1 MQFDYF
7 YGNEA
12 EQFTFY
18 RIPKVLISSPQF
30 KTVSDSA
37 KLLYGLMLDR
47 MGLSIRNGWFDE
59 QGRAYI
65 FYKLNDI
72 EEDMNCSIGKC
83 VKLLAELDTKK
94 GIGLIERIKQG
105 QGKADKIYLK
115 KFISDNED
123 YSEKSRVS
131 EIENQDF
138 GNPKSQTFENRKSRV
153 STVESAEFR
162 KSKCNN
168 TDNNYTEFNDTD
180 LSNINPI
187 NSGTAENTEQSERL
201 IDRYNKTIIQIKEQ
215 IDYESLINTNDPEI
229 INNIVNVM
237 ADVMLLDIPYYEIEG
252 NKISTDYV
260 RLRYGQITYESLD
273 AFLIEFSTIYY
284 KINNPKAYL
293 TTALYNVALTAGT
306 ALSNRVKH
314 DMYNIAGGERRN
326 E

>member
-18 RIPKVLISSPQF
+18 RIPKLLISSPQF

-47 MGLSIRNGWFDE
+47 MSLSIRNGWFDE

-72 EEDMNCSIGKC
+72 EEDMNCSTGKG

-115 KFISDNED
+115 KFVNVD
-123 YSEKSRVS
+123 
-131 EIENQDF
+131 
-138 GNPKSQTFENRKSRV
+138 KSQTYSRV
-153 STVESAEFR
+153 TNDEKQDLQKLDVQTSKNCKSILAKTESADLQETER
-162 KSKCNN
+162 NNNKYNN
-168 TDNNYTEFNDTD
+168 TDVN
-180 LSNINPI
+180 NINSI
-187 NSGTAENTEQSERL
+187 NQDVPNRENSTSKNERW
-201 IDRYNKTIIQIKEQ
+201 IDRYNKTVTQIKKQ
-215 IDYESLINTNDPEI
+215 IDYDTLIATNNTGLIND
-229 INNIVNVM
+229 IVEVM
-237 ADVMLLDIPYYEIEG
+237 TDVMLVDTTYYTIGKKEIPAEM
-252 NKISTDYV
+252 V
-260 RLRYGQITYESLD
+260 RIRYGQLTYGKIEALLLD
-273 AFLIEFSTIYY
+273 LDDVTWTIHNKTPYLIS
-284 KINNPKAYL
+284 
-293 TTALYNVALTAGT
+293 ALYNTSKTGET
-306 ALSNRVKH
+306 SITNRVKR
-314 DMYNIAGGERRN
+314 DIYGGEWKN

>member
-115 KFISDNED
+115 KFIGVDNSQT
-123 YSEKSRVS
+123 YSRVINTEEQDLQKLDFQTSKNCKSRLT
-131 EIENQDF
+131 
-138 GNPKSQTFENRKSRV
+138 QT
-153 STVESAEFR
+153 ESADLQKAER
-162 KSKCNN
+162 NN
-168 TDNNYTEFNDTD
+168 NKYNNTD

-187 NSGTAENTEQSERL
+187 NSDIPENTKPCERL

-215 IDYESLINTNDPEI
+215 IDYDSLVNTNDAEI

-260 RLRYGQITYESLD
+260 RLRYSQITYESLD
-273 AFLIEFSTIYY
+273 AFLIEFSAIYY

-306 ALSNRVKH
+306 ALSNRVKN